1 MKYSEY
7 NEFFRENG
15 YVHFKGAINLKT
27 LGRMN
32 NELLDWINESKK
44 HKKNY
49 GSTIDG
55 RPRFDLEI
63 KTHSKDNPALRR
75 VSSPIEISDTFL
87 SFTRDNPALD
97 LTAHIFSPNI
107 KLLATKINLKLPGSG
122 TSVKYHQDFPF
133 EPHSND
139 DIMTVLYFLD
149 DVTFDNGPLE
159 VVPGSH
165 KGKIYSLWQ
174 DGIFTGAVDK
184 SVEDKYNKFS
194 VKCTGIAGDACL
206 MHSRLLHGSL
216 PNLTNQTRNLFII
229 TYVAEDAYP
238 LVKNPLPNKYEGE
251 IVKGKKTGLVRS
263 TTFKIE
269 VPEFPKEAS
278 FFGQQKKVNNK

>member
-1 MKYSEY
+1 MNFNKYK
-7 NEFFRENG
+7 EFFNENG
-15 YVHFKGAINLKT
+15 YVHFKRAINFET
-27 LGRMN
+27 LDKMN
-32 NELLDWINESKK
+32 NQLLKWIDESKYYK
-44 HKKNY
+44 ENY

-63 KTHSKDNPALRR
+63 KTHSKQNPALRR

-133 EPHSND
+133 EPHSNE

-159 VVPGSH
+159 VIPGTH
-165 KGKIYSLWQ
+165 KGEIFSLWQ

-184 SVEDKYNKFS
+184 YVEENYRKKS
-194 VKCTGIAGDACL
+194 LKCIGKAGDACL

-216 PNLTNQTRNLFII
+216 PNLTNKRRNLFII

-251 IVKGKKTGLVRS
+251 IVKGKKTGYVRS
-263 TTFKIE
+263 TTFKLQA
-269 VPEFPKEAS
+269 PEFPKEAS
-278 FFGQQKKVNNK
+278 FFGQQKKAN

>member
-15 YVHFKGAINLKT
+15 YVHFKGAINFET
-27 LGRMN
+27 LRKMN

-184 SVEDKYNKFS
+184 SVEDKYNKLS

-278 FFGQQKKVNNK
+278 FFGQQKKVK

>member
-7 NEFFRENG
+7 NEFFKENG
-15 YVHFKGAINLKT
+15 YVHFKGAINFET
-27 LGRMN
+27 LRKMN

-184 SVEDKYNKFS
+184 SVEDKYNKLS

-278 FFGQQKKVNNK
+278 FFGQQKKVK

>member
-15 YVHFKGAINLKT
+15 YVHFKGAINFKT

-184 SVEDKYNKFS
+184 SVEDKYNKLS

-278 FFGQQKKVNNK
+278 FFGQQKKVK